1 MLLLE
6 LTFDTNCIFARKQG
20 KFNSD
25 VMIQNDLEILMISRD
40 FFFAKF
46 LSHWAK
52 KLCLIAK
59 YFKS

>member
-1 MLLLE
+1 MLLLVNFN
-6 LTFDTNCIFARKQG
+6 TKCIFAPKQG